1 MNRASILYVRGL
13 LTASGGELGMKL
25 VKKLIGLGL
34 LALSSRWVGA
44 AEEFALDRP
53 PIVEPSATLSGGAF
67 QLSGTLGQS
76 FVTASGVELSLAPG
90 FWAAP
95 LPQGTPNLRLSIKHS
110 VDGLT
115 ITWEPDGRTAVLQ
128 SSESVSPAIWSDVI
142 STLGSSFTIKPEA
155 RARFYRLRR

>member
-1 MNRASILYVRGL
+1 
-13 LTASGGELGMKL
+13 MKL
-25 VKKLIGLGL
+25 LQKLLELGL
-34 LALSSRWVGA
+34 LAISSQWVGA

-76 FVTASGVELSLAPG
+76 FVTGSGVELSLTPG
-90 FWAAP
+90 FWVAP
-95 LPQGTPNLRLSIKHS
+95 LPEVAPNLRLSIKHS